1 MDFMELERQ
10 RGITIQV
17 YLEITL
23 EDGFTLSGGLMGG
36 FTLRGGLMGG
46 FALRG
51 GFTLRGGL
59 MGGFTLRGGLMG
71 GFALRGGVMLRV
83 QLTLNPLPA
92 VGCHLHYMER
102 HSCEHH

>member
-23 EDGFTLSGGLMGG
+23 EDGFTLS
-36 FTLRGGLMGG
+36 
-46 FALRG
+46 
-51 GFTLRGGL
+51 GGL